1 MVADFPKPVIHGGTG
16 KRERE
21 NTGKN
26 LLDFSA
32 SLNPLP
38 PEFAWSCAPADLA
51 SYPDNEYHRL
61 KECIAHAF
69 HRNTDEICVG
79 NGSIELIRVFCSV
92 VLPGKKTYYAGV
104 PTFGEYD
111 LSARLT
117 GAAPATGVD
126 TVDVTFACNPNNPT
140 GDLYTRSDMLARART
155 AASHHGILFADE
167 AFIELADPAQSVVQ
181 DAGESLFV
189 LRSLTKSFAVPGIR
203 FGYGFGDPDLVT
215 RIETARPPWSV
226 NAYAEAFALAAFTHM
241 DELEKSREYIEKE
254 REYLQKKIQDLDLRF
269 HPSQAN
275 YILVDCARDA
285 GLLCADLEKWGILVR
300 DCSSFGLPKSIRVA
314 VRTHGE
320 NAQLLEALAACVH

>member
-1 MVADFPKPVIHGGTG
+1 MVADFPKPAIHGGAG

-38 PEFAWSCAPADLA
+38 PEFSWSCAPADLA
-51 SYPDNEYHRL
+51 SYPDNEYHRI
-61 KECIAHAF
+61 KECIARAF

-92 VLPGKKTYYAGV
+92 VLPEKKTYYAGM

-111 LSARLT
+111 LSARLAGAVPST
-117 GAAPATGVD
+117 GAGTA
-126 TVDVTFACNPNNPT
+126 DVTFACNPNNPT
-140 GDLYTRSDMLARART
+140 GDLYTRSDMLARAR
-155 AASHHGILFADE
+155 AAAMHNGTLFADE

-203 FGYGFGDPDLVT
+203 FGYGFGDPDLVA

-226 NAYAEAFALAAFTHM
+226 NAYAEAFALAAFTHL
-241 DELEKSREYIEKE
+241 DKLEKSRTYIGKE
-254 REYLQKKIQDLDLRF
+254 REYLQKKIRDLGLRC
-269 HPSQAN
+269 HPSQVN
-275 YILVDCARDA
+275 YILVDCARNA
-285 GLLCADLEKWGILVR
+285 GPLCADLENRCILVR
-300 DCSSFGLPKSIRVA
+300 DCSSFGLPMSIRVA
-314 VRTHGE
+314 VRTHEE
-320 NAQLLEALAACVH
+320 NAQLVEALAACVH